1 MSRVNSRDGT
11 KILVRRSFQETRPNE
26 GPLRCKNGRCPT
38 LSISTEKICFVVLK
52 AREFD
57 VKDADTSS
65 DEDGSNPADD
75 RMVEVLE
82 NRPDDPVDQELVA
95 FIEAMSEDEQVD
107 LVTLTWLGR
116 GNGGL
121 EDWDDL
127 RADAAR
133 VHNRRTASYLLGI
146 PLLPDFLEEA
156 LAAFGRSCEEFEE
169 DHL

>member
-1 MSRVNSRDGT
+1 MADA
-11 KILVRRSFQETRPNE
+11 I
-26 GPLRCKNGRCPT
+26 PT

-65 DEDGSNPADD
+65 DQDGSNPADD

-82 NRPDDPVDQELVA
+82 DRPDDPVDQELVA

-116 GNGGL
+116 GDGTL
-121 EDWDDL
+121 EEWAEL
-127 RADAAR
+127 RAEAAR
-133 VHNRRTASYLLGI
+133 MHNRRTASYLLGV
-146 PLLPDFLEEA
+146 PLLPDYLEEA
-156 LAAFGRSCEEFEE
+156 LAEFGRSCEEFEK

>member
-1 MSRVNSRDGT
+1 MADA
-11 KILVRRSFQETRPNE
+11 I
-26 GPLRCKNGRCPT
+26 PT

-65 DEDGSNPADD
+65 DEDGSNLADD

-116 GNGGL
+116 GDGGL

-127 RADAAR
+127 RAEAGR

-169 DHL
+169 DQHPGVMPLAQLLAWTREHADGVKV

>member
-1 MSRVNSRDGT
+1 MADA
-11 KILVRRSFQETRPNE
+11 I
-26 GPLRCKNGRCPT
+26 PT

-95 FIEAMSEDEQVD
+95 FIEAVLEDRPDDPVDQELVAFIEAMSEDEQVD

-116 GNGGL
+116 GDGGL

-127 RADAAR
+127 RAEAAR

>member
-1 MSRVNSRDGT
+1 MADA
-11 KILVRRSFQETRPNE
+11 I
-26 GPLRCKNGRCPT
+26 PT

-82 NRPDDPVDQELVA
+82 DRPDDPVDQELVA

-116 GNGGL
+116 GDGGL
-121 EDWDDL
+121 DDWDDL
-127 RADAAR
+127 TAEAAR
-133 VHNRRTASYLLGI
+133 VHNRRRTASYLLGI

-156 LAAFGRSCEEFEE
+156 LGAFGRSCEEFEE

>member
-1 MSRVNSRDGT
+1 MADA
-11 KILVRRSFQETRPNE
+11 I
-26 GPLRCKNGRCPT
+26 PT
-38 LSISTEKICFVVLK
+38 LSNSTEKICFVVLK

-82 NRPDDPVDQELVA
+82 DRPDDPVDQELVA

-116 GNGGL
+116 GDGGL

-127 RADAAR
+127 RAEAAR

>member
-1 MSRVNSRDGT
+1 MADPV
-11 KILVRRSFQETRPNE
+11 
-26 GPLRCKNGRCPT
+26 PT
-38 LSISTEKICFVVLK
+38 LSISTEKICFVILK

-57 VKDADTSS
+57 VKDADTSF
-65 DEDGSNPADD
+65 DDDDGSNPADD
-75 RMVEVLE
+75 RMTEVLE
-82 NRPDDPVDQELVA
+82 DRPDDPVDQELVA

-116 GNGGL
+116 GEGGL

-127 RADAAR
+127 RAEAAR

>member
-1 MSRVNSRDGT
+1 MADA
-11 KILVRRSFQETRPNE
+11 I
-26 GPLRCKNGRCPT
+26 PT

-82 NRPDDPVDQELVA
+82 DRPDDPVDQELVA

-116 GNGGL
+116 GDGGL

-127 RADAAR
+127 RAEAAR
-133 VHNRRTASYLLGI
+133 EHKRTASYLLGI
-146 PLLPDFLEEA
+146 PRLPDFLEGA

>member
-1 MSRVNSRDGT
+1 MADA
-11 KILVRRSFQETRPNE
+11 I
-26 GPLRCKNGRCPT
+26 PT
-38 LSISTEKICFVVLK
+38 LSISKEKICFVVLK

-116 GNGGL
+116 GDGGL

-127 RADAAR
+127 RAEAAR

>member
-1 MSRVNSRDGT
+1 MADAIPR
-11 KILVRRSFQETRPNE
+11 
-26 GPLRCKNGRCPT
+26 

-82 NRPDDPVDQELVA
+82 DRPDDPVDQELVA

-116 GNGGL
+116 GDGGL

-127 RADAAR
+127 RAEAAR